1 MNNKGMVKKQMIYL
15 DNAATTK
22 PIPFETEIWGNP
34 SSPHIMGIRAERAIS
49 ESREKIAKFL
59 NVKPQ
64 EIFFTS
70 GGTESN
76 NIAILGLNCTKIFA
90 EPWEHPSII
99 QPILALTKPNAGIT
113 VNIGPIEKMLA
124 NISDVENCLICLSH
138 INHETG
144 DINNVASLA
153 KQIKEKNPQAIIHV
167 DGAQSMCKEKIEIE
181 NIDMYSFS
189 GHKLHGASGVGG
201 LYVKNGIRLSP
212 IIFGGG
218 QEKKLRSGT
227 ENVKGILHL
236 EAAISVFP
244 NEQLILHHIQSLYSC
259 LASLTNELPNT
270 FINSRTNNTSP
281 YIINISFVGLKGET
295 LVHLLSERGVYASM
309 GAACNSRK
317 KEKSSLE
324 LMEFAPE
331 RVSSAVRFS
340 FSYTNTLE
348 EVQQAKLIII
358 DCVETLRKVFR

>member
-1 MNNKGMVKKQMIYL
+1 MGNLNKVKEWFELMIYL

-34 SSPHIMGIRAERAIS
+34 SSPNIIGIRAERAIS
-49 ESREKIAKFL
+49 EARERIAKFL
-59 NVKPQ
+59 DVKPQ

-76 NIAILGLNCTKIFA
+76 NIAILGLKCNHIFT

-99 QPILALTKPNAGIT
+99 EPIRAMCNA
-113 VNIGPIEKMLA
+113 NIVIAPKEKWLA
-124 NISDVENCLICLSH
+124 NISDYQNCLICLSH
-138 INHETG
+138 VNHETG
-144 DINNVASLA
+144 DINDISALA
-153 KQIKEKNPQAIIHV
+153 KEIKEKNSQATIHV
-167 DGAQSMCKEKIEIE
+167 DGAQGMCKEKTDLE

-189 GHKLHGASGVGG
+189 GHKFHGANGVGG
-201 LYVKNGIRLSP
+201 LFVKNGIRLSP
-212 IIFGGG
+212 TIFGGG

-227 ENVKGILHL
+227 ENLRGILHMDS
-236 EAAISVFP
+236 AITIYPDLQSIRP
-244 NEQLILHHIQSLYSC
+244 HIESLYDC
-259 LASLTNELPNT
+259 LASLTNDLPNT
-270 FINSRTNNTSP
+270 FINSLTNNTSP
-281 YIINISFVGLKGET
+281 YIINISFLGIKGET

-324 LMEFAPE
+324 LMGFPPE

-340 FSYTNTLE
+340 FSYDNTLDE
-348 EVQQAKLIII
+348 IVKTKSIII
-358 DCVETLRKVFR
+358 ECVEMLRKVFR